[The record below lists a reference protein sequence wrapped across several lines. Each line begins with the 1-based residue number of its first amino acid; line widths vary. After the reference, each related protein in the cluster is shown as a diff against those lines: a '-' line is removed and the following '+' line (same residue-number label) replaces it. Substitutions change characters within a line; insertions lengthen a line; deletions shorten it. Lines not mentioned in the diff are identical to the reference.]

1 MTLFSFTYPH
11 LAYPCFNH
19 CPYFSLCFLYCYQ
32 GFHNSLGECYRTLGR
47 IREAQHQFQIALALN
62 ADYLAPVFNLG
73 LTYQQTN
80 EWEKAIVQYRIVTAV
95 TNDKER
101 NKTASIASVT
111 DRIKGDY
118 FPIVLAN

>member
-1 MTLFSFTYPH
+1 M
-11 LAYPCFNH
+11 
-19 CPYFSLCFLYCYQ
+19 FSLQ

-95 TNDKER
+95 TNDKDR

-118 FPIVLAN
+118 FPLALAS